1 LENAFV
7 EYTII
12 QMTPTASR
20 YEKQCIR
27 VAPGEPYV
35 FADVRRDG
43 YGARFAGL
51 HGVGAAPRAIFSRC
65 VPARRMVAVLQSA
78 SKSLRLRFGNLTE
91 SQAAPSGQQYQG
103 LNRAVIGSP
112 LVGDWRATRRWS

>member
-65 VPARRMVAVLQSA
+65 KVGHFVPAALFEAVAVVLA
-78 SKSLRLRFGNLTE
+78 AAYRRRRRGSL
-91 SQAAPSGQQYQG
+91 
-103 LNRAVIGSP
+103 
-112 LVGDWRATRRWS
+112 